1 MIRLLFRKY
10 RFQIF
15 MAFALVIIENMT
27 FIAEPYVFG
36 VAIDDLR
43 EANRIENEVDSS
55 VTNTIIQQTID
66 SVKEFLLDSL
76 SQYLPE
82 DSTQSYLSD
91 PESDREKIYLPIATP
106 AMYNR
111 TDFSPSESRERTEV
125 RPIVIPALFRHE
137 QAQQPLHFRKKHPRR
152 DSLRMQLDSLTKLIQ
167 RADTDFFARE
177 ALREN
182 PPPHKL
188 LLAVRRAMQKQ
199 HQDSIRQLVHSGIT
213 PTIKKKT
220 PSRDSLRTAIGKKP
234 HTRRQVIGKQK
245 KSVNFFVPKELGPF
259 LPPMIPW
266 VLLFVVSSIVGAI
279 RRVYDTKIYT
289 TMFADLSSNV
299 VAQQLEQGE
308 ELSKIAG
315 RSSLAWQNIEFFQ
328 YSLPEFVEQLINVG
342 GAILALAIFDWR
354 VASVGAGLVL
364 LVALSSKIY
373 MRNVMKYQVKLNDL
387 HEQEYNMF
395 ATKDPLVVKQYYTDI
410 SGLEVKYSN
419 RTAASYGI
427 IRFLLLFMFIA
438 TLYISLD
445 LDRFTIGEIY
455 SIVAYVWT
463 FVTASEY
470 IPYLSEKWVSLKDTT
485 RRLQSTDIGRAEAE

>member
-1 MIRLLFRKY
+1 MIRILFRKY

-15 MAFALVIIENMT
+15 MAFALVIVENKT

-55 VTNTIIQQTID
+55 VTNTIIQQAID
-66 SVKEFLLDSL
+66 SVRDYLLDSL

-82 DSTQSYLSD
+82 DSSQSFRSN
-91 PESDREKIYLPIATP
+91 PEENFLQQSVVIPAVYSIVENSRMDYIPSESPERNEALPIAYQAT
-106 AMYNR
+106 
-111 TDFSPSESRERTEV
+111 T
-125 RPIVIPALFRHE
+125 ILFR
-137 QAQQPLHFRKKHPRR
+137 QQQSTQPRKKHHQRR
-152 DSLRMQLDSLTKLIQ
+152 DSLKQQLNKHIENIKA
-167 RADTDFFARE
+167 ADTSAEARAE
-177 ALREN
+177 LLLH
-182 PPPHKL
+182 PPPRQL
-188 LLAVRRAMQKQ
+188 LHGVRRAI
-199 HQDSIRQLVHSGIT
+199 HGRDSIRQIVHSGKT
-213 PTIKKKT
+213 LTKKKILA
-220 PSRDSLRTAIGKKP
+220 RDSLRQAIANKP
-234 HTRRQVIGKQK
+234 HTRRQVIGRQK
-245 KSVNFFVPKELGPF
+245 KPVSFFVPKELGPF

-266 VLLFVVSSIVGAI
+266 VLLFVISSIVGAI
-279 RRVYDTKIYT
+279 RRVYDTKVYT
-289 TMFADLSSNV
+289 RMFADLSSEV

-308 ELSKIAG
+308 DLSKIAG

-328 YSLPEFVEQLINVG
+328 YSLPEFIEQLINVG

-354 VASVGAGLVL
+354 VAIVGGGLVM
-364 LVALSSKIY
+364 LVALSSKLY
-373 MRNVMKYQVKLNDL
+373 MRNVMKYQVKLNDM

-395 ATKDPLVVKQYYTDI
+395 AKKDPQVVKQYYTEI

-427 IRFLLLFMFIA
+427 IRFLLLLMFVA

-485 RRLQSTDIGRAEAE
+485 RRLQSTELIAAEE

>member
-1 MIRLLFRKY
+1 MITLLFRKY

-15 MAFALVIIENMT
+15 MAFALVIVENMT

-55 VTNTIIQQTID
+55 VTNTIIQETID
-66 SVKEFLLDSL
+66 SVRDYLLDSL

-82 DSTQSYLSD
+82 DSLQSYRSAPDEGLLH
-91 PESDREKIYLPIATP
+91 P
-106 AMYNR
+106 
-111 TDFSPSESRERTEV
+111 V
-125 RPIVIPALFRHE
+125 VIPAVFH
-137 QAQQPLHFRKKHPRR
+137 QQQTPTLRQKKHPRR
-152 DSLRMQLDSLTKLIQ
+152 DSLKRALDQRIQQIIQGDTNLSARTNLQL
-167 RADTDFFARE
+167 
-177 ALREN
+177 N
-182 PPPHKL
+182 PPHGYL
-188 LLAVRRAMQKQ
+188 VRRVNRILSKR
-199 HQDSIRQLVHSGIT
+199 DSINKLTHRGGTELSRKKQL
-213 PTIKKKT
+213 
-220 PSRDSLRTAIGKKP
+220 SRDSLRLAIKKKP
-234 HTRRQVIGKQK
+234 HTRKQVIGRQK
-245 KSVNFFVPKELGPF
+245 KPVSFFVPKEIGPF

-266 VLLFVVSSIVGAI
+266 VLLFVISSCVGAI
-279 RRVYDTKIYT
+279 RRLYDTRIYT
-289 TMFADLSSNV
+289 RMFADLSSEV

-354 VASVGAGLVL
+354 VALVGGGLVL
-364 LVALSSKIY
+364 LVAISSRIY
-373 MRNVMKYQVKLNDL
+373 MRKVMTYQIKLNDL

-395 ATKDPLVVKQYYTDI
+395 ATKDPMVIKQYYSDI
-410 SGLEVKYSN
+410 SGLEVRYSN
-419 RTAASYGI
+419 RTAASYAI
-427 IRFLLLFMFIA
+427 IRFFLLIMFVG

-470 IPYLSEKWVSLKDTT
+470 IPYLSEKWVALKDTS
-485 RRLQSTDIGRAEAE
+485 RRLQSNDVAAAEE

>member
-15 MAFALVIIENMT
+15 MAFALVIVENVT
-27 FIAEPYVFG
+27 FIAEPYIFG
-36 VAIDDLR
+36 QAIDDLR

-66 SVKEFLLDSL
+66 SVRDFLLDSL

-82 DSTQSYLSD
+82 DSSQSFLF
-91 PESDREKIYLPIATP
+91 E
-106 AMYNR
+106 
-111 TDFSPSESRERTEV
+111 PSERVTF
-125 RPIVIPALFRHE
+125 IPAVYRHE
-137 QAQQPLHFRKKHPRR
+137 QVTQNASRKKKHPRR
-152 DSLRMQLDSLTKLIQ
+152 DSLRIELDSLTKLIQ
-167 RADTDFFARE
+167 RADTDAEARE
-177 ALREN
+177 ILKEN
-182 PPPHKL
+182 PPPRKL

-199 HQDSIRQLVHSGIT
+199 HQDSIRQLVQSGVV
-213 PTIKKKT
+213 PAAKKKD
-220 PSRDSLRTAIGKKP
+220 PSRDSLRHAIEKKP

-245 KSVNFFVPKELGPF
+245 KPVNFFVPKELGPF

-266 VLLFVVSSIVGAI
+266 ILLFVISSCVGAI
-279 RRVYDTKIYT
+279 RRVYDTKVYT
-289 TMFADLSSNV
+289 RMFADLSSNV

-354 VASVGAGLVL
+354 VATVGGGLVL
-364 LVALSSKIY
+364 LVALSSRIY
-373 MRNVMKYQVKLNDL
+373 MRSVMKYQTKLNDL

-395 ATKDPLVVKQYYTDI
+395 ATKDPLVVKQYYSDI

-427 IRFLLLFMFIA
+427 IRFFLLIMFMA

-470 IPYLSEKWVSLKDTT
+470 IPHLSEKWVALKDTT
-485 RRLQSTDIGRAEAE
+485 RRLQSGEILSVAAE

>member
-15 MAFALVIIENMT
+15 MAFALVIIENVT

-82 DSTQSYLSD
+82 DSSQSYLEPS
-91 PESDREKIYLPIATP
+91 SEKKE
-106 AMYNR
+106 
-111 TDFSPSESRERTEV
+111 FS
-125 RPIVIPALFRHE
+125 IIPALYRHE
-137 QAQQPLHFRKKHPRR
+137 QSTQPLHFRKKHPRR
-152 DSLRMQLDSLTKLIQ
+152 DSLRVQLDSLTKLIQ
-167 RADTDFFARE
+167 RADTDAEARE

-182 PPPHKL
+182 PPPRKL
-188 LLAVRRAMQKQ
+188 LLAVRRAMAKQ
-199 HQDSIRQLVHSGIT
+199 HQDSIRQLVHSGIA
-213 PTIKKKT
+213 PPIKKKT
-220 PSRDSLRTAIGKKP
+220 PSRDSLRHAIEKKP

-245 KSVNFFVPKELGPF
+245 KPVSFFVPKELGPF

-266 VLLFVVSSIVGAI
+266 VLLFVISSIVGAI
-279 RRVYDTKIYT
+279 RRVYDTKVYT
-289 TMFADLSSNV
+289 TMFADLSSDV
-299 VAQQLEQGE
+299 VAQQLQQGE

-328 YSLPEFVEQLINVG
+328 YNLPEFIEQLINVG
-342 GAILALAIFDWR
+342 GAITALAIFDWR
-354 VASVGAGLVL
+354 VASVGIGLVM
-364 LVALSSKIY
+364 LVALSSRIY
-373 MRNVMKYQVKLNDL
+373 MRKVMKFQVQLNDL

-395 ATKDPLVVKQYYTDI
+395 ATKDPLVVKQYYSDI

-463 FVTASEY
+463 FVAASEY
-470 IPYLSEKWVSLKDTT
+470 IPYLSEKWVALKDTS
-485 RRLQSTDIGRAEAE
+485 RRLQSTEVATAAE

>member
-15 MAFALVIIENMT
+15 MAFALVIVENVT
-27 FIAEPYVFG
+27 FIAEPYIFG
-36 VAIDDLR
+36 QAIDDLR

-66 SVKEFLLDSL
+66 SVRDFLLDSL

-82 DSTQSYLSD
+82 DSTQSFLF
-91 PESDREKIYLPIATP
+91 E
-106 AMYNR
+106 
-111 TDFSPSESRERTEV
+111 PSERVTF
-125 RPIVIPALFRHE
+125 IPVLYRHE
-137 QAQQPLHFRKKHPRR
+137 QVTQNASRKKKHPRR
-152 DSLRMQLDSLTKLIQ
+152 DSLRIELDSLTKLIQ
-167 RADTDFFARE
+167 RADTDAEARE
-177 ALREN
+177 ILKEN
-182 PPPHKL
+182 PPPRKL

-199 HQDSIRQLVHSGIT
+199 HQDSIRQLVQSGVV
-213 PTIKKKT
+213 PAAKKKD
-220 PSRDSLRTAIGKKP
+220 PSRDSLRHAIEKKP

-245 KSVNFFVPKELGPF
+245 KPVNFFVPKELGPF

-266 VLLFVVSSIVGAI
+266 ILLFVISSCVGAI
-279 RRVYDTKIYT
+279 RRVYDTKVYT
-289 TMFADLSSNV
+289 RMFADLSSNV

-354 VASVGAGLVL
+354 VATVGGGLVL
-364 LVALSSKIY
+364 LVALSSRIY
-373 MRNVMKYQVKLNDL
+373 MRSVMKYQTKLNDL

-395 ATKDPLVVKQYYTDI
+395 ATKDPLVVKQYYSDI

-427 IRFLLLFMFIA
+427 IRFFLLIMFMA

-470 IPYLSEKWVSLKDTT
+470 IPHLSEKWVALKDTT
-485 RRLQSTDIGRAEAE
+485 RRLQSGDILVAAPE

>member
-15 MAFALVIIENMT
+15 MAFALVIIENVT
-27 FIAEPYVFG
+27 FIAEPYIFG
-36 VAIDDLR
+36 QAIDDLR

-66 SVKEFLLDSL
+66 SVRDFLLDSL

-82 DSTQSYLSD
+82 DSSQSFLYQ
-91 PESDREKIYLPIATP
+91 
-106 AMYNR
+106 
-111 TDFSPSESRERTEV
+111 PSE
-125 RPIVIPALFRHE
+125 RPVIIPALYRHE
-137 QAQQPLHFRKKHPRR
+137 QALQPYVRKKKHPRR
-152 DSLRMQLDSLTKLIQ
+152 DSLRIELDSLTKLIQ
-167 RADTDFFARE
+167 RSDTDAEARE
-177 ALREN
+177 ILKEN
-182 PPPHKL
+182 PPPRRL

-199 HQDSIRQLVHSGIT
+199 HQDSIRQLVHSGAV
-213 PTIKKKT
+213 PVAKKKD
-220 PSRDSLRTAIGKKP
+220 PSRDSLRHAIEKKP

-266 VLLFVVSSIVGAI
+266 VLLFVISSLVGAI
-279 RRVYDTKIYT
+279 RRVYDTKVYT
-289 TMFADLSSNV
+289 RMFADLSSNV

-328 YSLPEFVEQLINVG
+328 YSLPEFIEQLINVG

-354 VASVGAGLVL
+354 VATVGGGLVL
-364 LVALSSKIY
+364 LVAISSRVY
-373 MRNVMKYQVKLNDL
+373 MRKVMKYQVKLNDL

-395 ATKDPLVVKQYYTDI
+395 ATKDPLVIKQYYSDI

-419 RTAASYGI
+419 RTAVSYGI
-427 IRFLLLFMFIA
+427 IRFLLLIMFMA

-470 IPYLSEKWVSLKDTT
+470 IPYLSEKWVALKDTT
-485 RRLQSTDIGRAEAE
+485 RRLQSGDILAAAAAE